1 MEHTPV
7 LDIEGLSVSYRSK
20 GPDTPAVTDFS
31 LSIAPGERVGLVGES
46 GCGKSTIAMAIMRY
60 LGRNGVMTGGVI
72 RYAGRDMAALAPEAL
87 RQVRGGGIAMVYQD
101 PMAALNPTLTI
112 GAQLIETVQ
121 AHKAASKAQAHAA
134 ALSMLSDVQLSDAA
148 TFMARYSHQL
158 SGGQLQ
164 RVVIAMAL
172 LPRPALL
179 VLDEPTTALDAT
191 VEAGIVDLIGA
202 ISAKHGTAL
211 LFISHDL
218 PLVQRVCDR
227 VCVMYAGQAVEAG
240 ATADVF
246 AAPGHHYPGHPYT
259 DALLKC
265 APRPMA
271 NGAMRPPQAIP
282 GRIPAPHEYGTGC
295 RFAPRCA
302 SFKPELCD
310 GGDIPLSVWREENAA
325 RYVRCARPDW
335 TQGQDETPIP
345 PKDDSET
352 ASSEPVILQVDRL
365 RKTYRA
371 PARSIFGKAG
381 AVTALAGVDLS
392 IHRGEIV
399 AVVGESGSG
408 KSTLAKVLTGLEP
421 SDDGVVRYGDANIGA
436 TRARNRPRAIRRALQ
451 MIFQNPDDT
460 LNPSLRIGTQLRRA
474 IKTLSPSL
482 SRRQVSERMLELL
495 DAVRL
500 PGHFAG
506 LRPDALSGGH
516 KQRVAI
522 ARAFAGAPD
531 PGDFNTVIV
540 ADEPLSALDASVSAA
555 ITLLLKSLQRE
566 RAASLVLIS
575 HDLNAVRY
583 LADTVIV
590 LYGGKIVES
599 GATRT
604 VFLSPLHTYTK
615 ELLAASRGKIPDS

>member
-7 LDIEGLSVSYRSK
+7 LAIESLSVSYRSK
-20 GPDTPAVTDFS
+20 GLDAPAVTDFS
-31 LSIAPGERVGLVGES
+31 LSIAPGERVALVGES

-60 LGRNGVMTGGVI
+60 LGRNGAMTGGAI
-72 RYAGRDMAALAPEAL
+72 RYAGQDMAALAPEAL

-112 GAQLIETVQ
+112 GAQLIETVL
-121 AHKAASKAQAHAA
+121 AHGAASKSLARDA
-134 ALSMLSDVQLSDAA
+134 ALSMLSDVQLPDAA
-148 TFMARYSHQL
+148 TFMARYPHQL

-246 AAPGHHYPGHPYT
+246 PAPGHPYT

-265 APRPMA
+265 APKPMA

-282 GRIPAPHEYGTGC
+282 GPIPAAHEYGTGC

-310 GGDIPLSVWREENAA
+310 GRDIPLLAWREESAA

-335 TQGQDETPIP
+335 TQVQDETPTP
-345 PKDDSET
+345 PEDASDT
-352 ASSEPVILQVDRL
+352 APSQTVVLQVDRL
-365 RKTYRA
+365 RKTYRT

-381 AVTALAGVDLS
+381 AVTALDGVDLT

-421 SDDGVVRYGDANIGA
+421 SDVGVVRYGDANIGA
-436 TRARNRPRAIRRALQ
+436 TRARSRPRAIRRALQ

-460 LNPSLRIGTQLRRA
+460 LNPSLRVGTQLRRA
-474 IKTLSPSL
+474 IKTLSPGL

-506 LRPDALSGGH
+506 LRPGALSGGQ

-522 ARAFAGAPD
+522 ARAFADAPD
-531 PGDFNTVIV
+531 PGDYDTVIV

-555 ITLLLKSLQRE
+555 ITLLLKSMQRE
-566 RAASLVLIS
+566 RSASLVLIS

-604 VFLSPLHTYTK
+604 VFLSPQHAYTK
-615 ELLAASRGKIPDS
+615 ELLAASRVNIPDS